1 MRRLFTPD
9 LFIFFV
15 FLLAFAFFQR
25 NANAQPSTLLQKN
38 IIFDQIQQKVG
49 LTQATINCILQDRE
63 GYLWVGTYSG
73 LIRYDGYSTTVYH
86 SSRGTGKIKSN
97 KITMLYEDA
106 NGKLWIG
113 THMGGLFQYNRND
126 DTFKHYAHDPSNN
139 ESLSSN
145 NICDIQED
153 GQGNLWV
160 ATEYGLNVFDGER
173 NSFQKFFSNGG
184 DTSSL
189 SNNFITDLLFS
200 SDKDLW
206 IATQSGLNRL
216 IKSGSNTAFE
226 RYIFPNSASS
236 SDLRNFIFQVRELKV
251 DGNSSIWFS
260 TMKGLV
266 RLNEDKMET
275 FIVPGR
281 PSPYSFIRCILP
293 VSGSNPFII
302 VGSEMGLHFF
312 DVSTGSFNKFLNNEE
327 VAGNLTQSTIT
338 SLYFDRG
345 GVLWVGTKRGLNK
358 FDSYAK
364 DFEAYKTLMF
374 DGAKNII
381 TGLQEAAG
389 GGYWVSTVGG
399 GLYKL
404 ENGSFYPL
412 TIAKSEKNEFTSFVQ
427 TIFTDSRGN
436 IWMGT
441 AGAGLY
447 RFSQDGYSK
456 KNNVVTSFDHFHTQS
471 NPSLNHDFIMA
482 LEEDSHGNMWV
493 GTWSGGLNKITP
505 NGEVVQFN
513 QPELRKV
520 PLVTLHADLSGVLW
534 VGTRGN
540 GLYRVKTRGSEAEI
554 HIYKQGS
561 DSTNSLSNNF
571 INVILEDHGGKL
583 WIGTEDGLNSL
594 DRRTEKFSTIEIR
607 NSSNS
612 NSVIVSILEDD
623 SGKLWLAHWNGL
635 TVIDPMD
642 PEYVK
647 NYDSHDRVQ
656 GGFFYSNVCFKDSRG
671 RLMFAGSDGF
681 NIINPSTLAGNPI
694 QAPVV
699 IQNFEV
705 SNEPVQFGKNFNDRV
720 LLDKPISRAD
730 EINLKHF
737 ENTISFEFAAL
748 DFAAPDKIRYA
759 YKLEGLDKD
768 WTFTDASRRY
778 VNYTNLNYGNYTFRV
793 KAANNDGVWNERV
806 SEINIVIQPPW
817 WKTKWALALYTIAA
831 MLVLYGFR
839 KLILMRANFIHD
851 IKLERIQ
858 RENMEK
864 LNRAKLQFFT
874 NISHEFRTPLTLIL
888 GPVQSLIESGSGSK
902 FVRDHLHSINNNAQR
917 LLRLVNQL
925 LDFRKAESGNLKLE
939 VSESNIV
946 KFLKE
951 VKLSFDALAEQL
963 KIEFQFYSSSNVIK
977 AWFDRDQFEKIMFNL
992 LSNAFKHTPEQG
1004 NIAIRIVEGKD
1015 DITIAVEDSGKGVKP
1030 EHYETIFQT
1039 FFSYD
1044 EDRHHTGT
1052 GIGLALTKSL
1062 VDAHH
1067 GTITVERTN
1076 DHLTRFT
1083 VKLLLGNKHFD
1094 QSELSQRPG
1103 DVEQIESYPALSPE
1117 LLFEKEPD
1125 TDQLLQ
1131 RTEDQPKL
1139 MIVEDNHEV
1148 RAYVKS
1154 IFLNEFVILEAEDGK
1169 EGISLALEEIPD
1181 LIISD
1186 VMMPVMDGISMTRQL
1201 KSNTKTSHIPIILLT
1216 ARTSLIFK
1224 VEGLETGADDYVNK
1238 PFNPKVLQLK
1248 VRNAIRAR
1256 ELMRKAFRDNDALV
1270 IEPRRVT
1277 LTSTD
1282 EEFVQKALRSIE
1294 NNMNNADYSVEEL
1307 GLDVGMSRMQLYR
1320 KLKAL
1325 TGHSANEFI
1334 RTIRLKRAAQL
1345 LEQNQLTIAE
1355 ITYEVGFNDLQ
1366 YFRECFKK
1374 LFGVTPSEYTQKRIK
1389 DIISDGGLS

>member
-1 MRRLFTPD
+1 MQR
-9 LFIFFV
+9 FFKSGHFRFLVCV
-15 FLLAFAFFQR
+15 FACGFFQR
-25 NANAQPSTLLQKN
+25 SADAQPSTLLQKN
-38 IIFDQIQQKVG
+38 ITFDQIQQKLG
-49 LTQATINCILQDRE
+49 LTQASINCLLQDRE
-63 GYLWVGTYSG
+63 GYLWIGTWSG
-73 LIRYDGYSTTVYH
+73 LIRFDGYSTTTYY
-86 SSRGTGKIKSN
+86 SSSAAGKIKSN
-97 KITMLYEDA
+97 KIQTLYEDSKG
-106 NGKLWIG
+106 NLWIG
-113 THMGGLFQYNRND
+113 THMGGLFRYHRND
-126 DTFKHYAHDPSNN
+126 DTFIHYAHNSSDP

-145 NICDIQED
+145 NISKIQED
-153 GQGNLWV
+153 KDGNLWV
-160 ATEYGLNVFDGER
+160 ATEYGLNVFDDKQ
-173 NSFQKFFSNGG
+173 NSFRRFFNENN
-184 DTSSL
+184 DASSL
-189 SNNFITDLLFS
+189 SNSYTKNLYLS
-200 SDKDLW
+200 SDKTLW

-216 IKSGSNTAFE
+216 IASGNSYKFE
-226 RYIFPNSASS
+226 RYRVPNTSPGDLQNYIF
-236 SDLRNFIFQVRELKV
+236 DITELQENGKT
-251 DGNSSIWFS
+251 SIWCS
-260 TMKGLV
+260 TMKGLL
-266 RLNEDKMET
+266 RLSEGKIQT
-275 FIVPGR
+275 FAVAGK
-281 PSPYSFIRCILP
+281 PSPYSFMRCILS
-293 VSGSNPFII
+293 VGGDSPFII
-302 VGSEMGLHFF
+302 AGSELGLHFF
-312 DVSTGSFNKFLNNEE
+312 DVKAESFKKFFNNEE
-327 VAGNLTQSTIT
+327 TKGNLSQSTIT
-338 SLYFDRG
+338 ALYFDRG

-358 FDSYAK
+358 YDSYAK
-364 DFEAYKTLMF
+364 DFEAYKTSMF
-374 DGAKNII
+374 DGARNII
-381 TGLQEAAG
+381 TGLREADE
-389 GGYWVSTVGG
+389 GGYWISTVGG
-399 GLYKL
+399 GLYRL
-404 ENGSFYPL
+404 QNGAFSHVV
-412 TIAKSEKNEFTSFVQ
+412 IQNSEKNVFTNFVQ

-436 IWMGT
+436 IWLGT
-441 AGAGLY
+441 AGVGVY
-447 RFSQDGYSK
+447 RFNQKEYDK
-456 KNNVVTSFDHFHTQS
+456 NNNVVTSFDHFHTQS
-471 NPSLNHDFIMA
+471 NAALNNDFIMA
-482 LEEDSHGNMWV
+482 IEEDSHGDVWI
-493 GTWSGGLNKITP
+493 GTWGGGLNKITP
-505 NGEVVQFN
+505 TGEVTQYN
-513 QPELRKV
+513 QPELKKV
-520 PLVTLHADLSGVLW
+520 PLVALHADLSGVLW
-534 VGTRGN
+534 IGTRGN
-540 GLYRVKTRGSEAEI
+540 GLYRFKARGEAADI
-554 HIYKQGS
+554 HIYQQSS

-571 INVILEDHGGKL
+571 INAVFEDHGGKL
-583 WIGTEDGLNSL
+583 WIGTEDGLNSF
-594 DRRTEKFSTIEIR
+594 DRRTQKFTSIETG
-607 NSSNS
+607 NGSSNP
-612 NSVIVSILEDD
+612 VIVSILEDD

-635 TVIDPMD
+635 TVIDPM
-642 PEYVK
+642 EQTYFK
-647 NYDSHDRVQ
+647 NYDAHDRVQ
-656 GGFFYSNVCFKDSRG
+656 GGFFYNNVCFKDSKG
-671 RLMFAGSDGF
+671 RLLFAGSDGF
-681 NIINPSTLAGNPI
+681 NIINPSALAGNPTM
-694 QAPVV
+694 APLV
-699 IQNFEV
+699 IQNFQV
-705 SNEPVQFGKNFNDRV
+705 LNEPVVPGKHFNDRV
-720 LLDKPISRAD
+720 LLDKPISQSD
-730 EINLKHF
+730 EVNLKHF
-737 ENTISFEFAAL
+737 ENTISFEFASL

-759 YKLEGLDKD
+759 YMLEGLDKD

-778 VNYTNLNYGNYTFRV
+778 VNYTNLNYGNYTFKV
-793 KAANNDGVWNERV
+793 KATNNDGVWKEHL
-806 SEINIVIQPPW
+806 SEIDLLIQPPW
-817 WKTKWALALYTIAA
+817 WKTNWAILLYIIGA

-851 IKLERIQ
+851 IKLERVQ

-902 FVRDHLHSINNNAQR
+902 FVRDHLHSISNNAQR

-939 VSESNIV
+939 VSEGNIV

-951 VKLSFDALAEQL
+951 IKLSFDALAEQL
-963 KIEFQFYSSSNVIK
+963 KIDFQFYSSSNVIK

-1004 NIAIRIVEGKD
+1004 NITIRIVEGKE

-1067 GTITVERTN
+1067 GTITVDRTN
-1076 DHLTRFT
+1076 NYLTRFT
-1083 VKLLLGNKHFD
+1083 VKLLAGNKHFD

-1103 DVEQIESYPALSPE
+1103 DVEQIESYPSLSLDV
-1117 LLFEKEPD
+1117 LLEKEHE

-1139 MIVEDNHEV
+1139 MIVEDNSEV

-1169 EGISLALEEIPD
+1169 EAVSLAFEEIPD
-1181 LIISD
+1181 IIISD

-1201 KSNTKTSHIPIILLT
+1201 KSNAKTSHIPIILLT

-1248 VRNAIRAR
+1248 VRNVIRAR
-1256 ELMRKAFRDNDALV
+1256 ELMRKAFRDNDTLL

-1277 LTSTD
+1277 LTSAD

-1294 NNMNNADYSVEEL
+1294 NNMNNGEYSVEEL

-1325 TGHSANEFI
+1325 TGQSANEFI

-1374 LFGVTPSEYTQKRIK
+1374 LFGVTPSDYTQKRIK
-1389 DIISDGGLS
+1389 DTISD